1 MPTIYDLVTAA
12 DVVAYWVEKNQNKQ
26 PLLGATLFPIKK
38 RLGTKLE
45 WVKGANNQPVA
56 LRPSSFDAKAIRRDR
71 KGIEK
76 VETDMPFF
84 KESMYVDEKMRQDL
98 KFLLIINF
106 LCRK

>member
-26 PLLGATLFPIKK
+26 PLLGATLFPTKK

-84 KESMYVDEKMRQDL
+84 KESM
-98 KFLLIINF
+98 
-106 LCRK
+106 